1 MPSAHFAQSPVR
13 VVRLRSHW
21 VSSLFFGVCVFTL
34 SQELAHADLEPPLC
48 WTEQPVVDIHT
59 DWTPTEDDGSQGLTL
74 GPVRLPLAAWRP
86 EILTEARL
94 SWVYHEGFHSTQR
107 ISPNRGLEVFF
118 TFPDPRPFGLPYT
131 VQGFI
136 LDSHDGGVLV
146 DWSHGCEDPGVS
158 VFPGQSYR
166 ESLNLAEEPAGPQLP
181 SSTVR
186 LRIWGSRN

>member
-13 VVRLRSHW
+13 VLRLRSDW
-21 VSSLFFGVCVFTL
+21 VSSLIFGVCVLTFG
-34 SQELAHADLEPPLC
+34 QETAHADLEPPLC
-48 WTEQPVVDIHT
+48 WTEKPVVDIHT
-59 DWTPTEDDGSQGLTL
+59 DWTPAEGEASQASTL
-74 GPVRLPLAAWRP
+74 GPIRLPLAAWRP

-94 SWVYHEGFHSTQR
+94 SWAYHESFHSTQR
-107 ISPNRGLEVFF
+107 LSPSRGLEVFF

-136 LDSHDGGVLV
+136 LDSHEGGVLV
-146 DWSHGCEDPGVS
+146 DWSHECEDPGVS

-166 ESLNLAEEPAGPQLP
+166 ESLNLAEDPVPPQLP
-181 SSTVR
+181 SSPVR